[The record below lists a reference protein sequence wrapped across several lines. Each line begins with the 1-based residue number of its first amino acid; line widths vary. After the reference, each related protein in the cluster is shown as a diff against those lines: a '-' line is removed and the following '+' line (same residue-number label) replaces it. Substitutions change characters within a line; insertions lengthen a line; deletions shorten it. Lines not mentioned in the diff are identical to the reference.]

1 MAYKKFFVELD
12 FDLDEFDPE
21 KLTLDYV
28 LGVVERK
35 LCSRGVE
42 AKIHTDNP
50 YAKVE
55 TKAMRMK
62 LKAVILNNSVG
73 KGRVIHIGCERAQ
86 ESEII
91 KRLRNAG
98 LEADVRKPNY

>member
-1 MAYKKFFVELD
+1 MWTALYARMREYNTEVMKMAYKKFFVELD
-12 FDLDEFDPE
+12 FDLEEFDPE
-21 KLTLDYV
+21 KLTPDYV

-50 YAKVE
+50 YTKMKAK
-55 TKAMRMK
+55 AGMMK

-73 KGRVIHIGCERAQ
+73 KGRVIHIGCDRD
-86 ESEII
+86 
-91 KRLRNAG
+91 RR
-98 LEADVRKPNY
+98 YF